1 MHGDT
6 SGLAAHGVGSGW
18 LNQTLADG
26 GWDSEKLDGVFVDSA
41 FPVSLPYKIVTESPA
56 PPASESP
63 STNL

>member
-26 GWDSEKLDGVFVDSA
+26 GWDSEKLDGVFVD
-41 FPVSLPYKIVTESPA
+41 
-56 PPASESP
+56 
-63 STNL
+63 